1 MKKVLLSVLV
11 IGAFVF
17 YSLHERFGFFSDDD
31 AELVSVVGKQTS
43 YPVSQATAAP
53 TITTTEVST
62 TPSPVVKTTAAL
74 FKDGTYTGPSSDAYY
89 GNVQVKVVVSGGRI
103 TDVVFLD
110 YPQDRRTSI
119 LINQQAIPL
128 LKEEAITAQS
138 ANVDTISGAS
148 QTTRGFRASLSG
160 ALAQAKI

>member
-1 MKKVLLSVLV
+1 MKKVLLSALV
-11 IGAFVF
+11 IGGFVF

-31 AELVSVVGKQTS
+31 AELVSAVGKQTS
-43 YPVSQATAAP
+43 SPVSLATP
-53 TITTTEVST
+53 VTTTVST
-62 TPSPVVKTTAAL
+62 PSSATPSPVVKATAL

-89 GNVQVKVVVSGGRI
+89 GNVQVKVVVSGGKI

-119 LINQQAIPL
+119 MINEQAMPL

-138 ANVDTISGAS
+138 ANVNTISGAS
-148 QTTRGFRASLSG
+148 QTSRGFRASLSG
-160 ALAQAKI
+160 ALTQAKI